1 MGVSRL
7 RAGMG
12 GAKSALPGA
21 RPPPTPVE
29 QSRGHPPRS
38 TKDAAARAAS
48 PWVAVA
54 RHDLTHGWPLSGLRP
69 TGHGSPLATGRRSK
83 EAASRRFLLAWA
95 RSPVACWQFLG
106 GPWRAT
112 PWVDEDR
119 SSEAGTGWVRGSWAH
134 GACEVHH
141 GMCSL
146 AKARRVVRA
155 SRLPQTQPMG
165 RQPTVARRKDRS
177 GRPAFR
183 LSERDRRGFRFAP
196 SSPSGYTRCM
206 SGFQRLTQVCWFG
219 LTLVLVIWHCRSQE
233 PFQNAK
239 DAATLLGLV
248 ALAIRALIGVWR
260 WADLAWRK
268 AWLWLLN
275 SSVNWTL
282 QVSVTV
288 PEPIENSD
296 IERLLDAL
304 RRVRSSDRISRSTGS
319 DTISV
324 ETSSH
329 YTLLIRPLQSGTD
342 TRWVLRFN
350 PVHIGYRDAT
360 RIVQRTFVPVIDEVT
375 KQIEAAGERH
385 YSIEARFSKVN
396 PYAAVLL
403 NELRARSADRILLS
417 FQQDGSTVQLTKD
430 SIISSS
436 HSESEAIH
444 AMSTVFGLS
453 LRGALSAGNV

>member
-1 MGVSRL
+1 M
-7 RAGMG
+7 
-12 GAKSALPGA
+12 
-21 RPPPTPVE
+21 
-29 QSRGHPPRS
+29 
-38 TKDAAARAAS
+38 
-48 PWVAVA
+48 
-54 RHDLTHGWPLSGLRP
+54 
-69 TGHGSPLATGRRSK
+69 
-83 EAASRRFLLAWA
+83 
-95 RSPVACWQFLG
+95 
-106 GPWRAT
+106 
-112 PWVDEDR
+112 
-119 SSEAGTGWVRGSWAH
+119 
-134 GACEVHH
+134 
-141 GMCSL
+141 
-146 AKARRVVRA
+146 
-155 SRLPQTQPMG
+155 
-165 RQPTVARRKDRS
+165 
-177 GRPAFR
+177 
-183 LSERDRRGFRFAP
+183 
-196 SSPSGYTRCM
+196 
-206 SGFQRLTQVCWFG
+206 
-219 LTLVLVIWHCRSQE
+219 
-233 PFQNAK
+233 
-239 DAATLLGLV
+239 
-248 ALAIRALIGVWR
+248 
-260 WADLAWRK
+260 
-268 AWLWLLN
+268 
-275 SSVNWTL
+275 
-282 QVSVTV
+282 SVTV

-403 NELRARSADRILLS
+403 NEARARSADRILLS